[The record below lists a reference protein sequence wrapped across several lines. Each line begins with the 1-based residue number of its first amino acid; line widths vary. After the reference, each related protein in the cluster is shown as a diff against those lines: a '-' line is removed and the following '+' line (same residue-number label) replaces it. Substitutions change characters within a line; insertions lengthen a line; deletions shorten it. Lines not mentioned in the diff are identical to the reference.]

1 MGQRFSAAWT
11 GFARTGVP
19 DSPLTPRSTPFDT
32 RTRATM
38 VFDTE
43 TRIVNDHRREFR
55 LLWEEWGGGGFP
67 G

>member
-1 MGQRFSAAWT
+1 
-11 GFARTGVP
+11 
-19 DSPLTPRSTPFDT
+19 
-32 RTRATM
+32 M

-55 LLWEEWGGGGFP
+55 LLWEEWGGGFP